1 MEVNI
6 RKEEKVLVVSV
17 TGRMDAVSAPD
28 FDTQVEE
35 RVDKGE
41 TNLVLDLSG
50 LDYISSAGLRSMLT
64 LAKKLK
70 TKEGDLVLFGL
81 QDVVNEVFEVSGFS
95 TIFEIFGS
103 LEEAMEG
110 R

>member
-6 RKEEKVLVVSV
+6 RKEEKGLVVSV
-17 TGRMDAVSAPD
+17 IGRMDAVSSPD

-35 RVDKGE
+35 QINKGE
-41 TNLVLDLSG
+41 TSLVLDLSG

-70 TKEGDLVLFGL
+70 TKEGDLVLCGL
-81 QDVVNEVFEVSGFS
+81 QDVVKEVFHVSGFS
-95 TIFEIFGS
+95 TIFEICAS
-103 LEEAMEG
+103 LEEAMKG
-110 R
+110 K

>member
-1 MEVNI
+1 MEVNF
-6 RKEEKVLVVSV
+6 RKEEKALVVSV

-28 FDTQVEE
+28 FDKQVEKE
-35 RVDKGE
+35 IDKGE
-41 TNLVLDLSG
+41 TCFVLDLSG

-70 TKEGDLVLFGL
+70 SKEGGLVLCGL
-81 QDVVNEVFEVSGFS
+81 QEMVTEVFEVSGFT

-103 LEEAMEG
+103 LKEAMEG

>member
-1 MEVNI
+1 MEVNF
-6 RKEEKVLVVSV
+6 RKEEKALVVSV
-17 TGRMDAVSAPD
+17 SGRMDAVSAPD
-28 FDTQVEE
+28 FDKQVEKE
-35 RVDKGE
+35 IDKGE
-41 TNLVLDLSG
+41 TCFVLDLSR

-70 TKEGDLVLFGL
+70 SKEGGLVLCGL
-81 QDVVNEVFEVSGFS
+81 QEMVTEVFEVSGFT

-103 LEEAMEG
+103 LKEAMEG

>member
-6 RKEEKVLVVSV
+6 RKEEKALVVSV

>member
-6 RKEEKVLVVSV
+6 RKEEKALVVSV

-41 TNLVLDLSG
+41 TSLVLDLSG

-103 LEEAMEG
+103 VEEAMEG

>member
-6 RKEEKVLVVSV
+6 RKEEKALVVSV

-35 RVDKGE
+35 QVDKGE
-41 TNLVLDLSG
+41 SNLVLDLSG

-70 TKEGDLVLFGL
+70 AKEGVLVLCGL

-110 R
+110 Q

>member
-1 MEVNI
+1 MEVNF
-6 RKEEKVLVVSV
+6 RKEEKALVVSV

-28 FDTQVEE
+28 FDKQVEKE
-35 RVDKGE
+35 IDKGE
-41 TNLVLDLSG
+41 TCFVLDLSR

-70 TKEGDLVLFGL
+70 SKEGGLVLCGL
-81 QDVVNEVFEVSGFS
+81 QEMVTEVFEVSGFT

-103 LEEAMEG
+103 LKEAMEG

>member
-1 MEVNI
+1 MEVNF
-6 RKEEKVLVVSV
+6 RKEEKALVVSV

-28 FDTQVEE
+28 FDKQVEKE
-35 RVDKGE
+35 IDKGE
-41 TNLVLDLSG
+41 TYFVLDLSG

-70 TKEGDLVLFGL
+70 SKEGGLVLCGL
-81 QDVVNEVFEVSGFS
+81 QEMVTEVFEVSGFT

-103 LEEAMEG
+103 LKEAMEG

>member
-1 MEVNI
+1 MEVNF
-6 RKEEKVLVVSV
+6 RKEEKAMVVSV

-28 FDTQVEE
+28 FDKQVEKE
-35 RVDKGE
+35 IDKGE
-41 TNLVLDLSG
+41 TYFVLDLSG

-70 TKEGDLVLFGL
+70 SKEGGLVLCGL
-81 QDVVNEVFEVSGFS
+81 QEMVTEVFEVSGFT

-103 LEEAMEG
+103 LKEAMEG

>member
-17 TGRMDAVSAPD
+17 IGRMDAVSAPD

-35 RVDKGE
+35 QIDRGE
-41 TNLVLDLSG
+41 TSLVLDLSG

-70 TKEGDLVLFGL
+70 RKEGDLVLCGL
-81 QDVVNEVFEVSGFS
+81 QDVVKEVFEVSGFS
-95 TIFEIFGS
+95 TIFEICGS

-110 R
+110 Q

>member
-6 RKEEKVLVVSV
+6 RKEEKALVVSV

-41 TNLVLDLSG
+41 TSLVLDLSG

>member
-41 TNLVLDLSG
+41 TSLVLDLSG

>member
-6 RKEEKVLVVSV
+6 RKEEKALVVSV

-41 TNLVLDLSG
+41 TSLVLDLSG

-70 TKEGDLVLFGL
+70 AKEGVLVLCGL

-110 R
+110 Q

>member
-81 QDVVNEVFEVSGFS
+81 QDMVNEVFEVSGFS